1 MAYTRRNMKKTVPLT
16 FNLHPKGAGRD
27 EKCDG
32 IGIWALVEENP
43 GEEVGG
49 FEAMLRKFT
58 EINAK
63 EEETKNLKKEE
74 NSNRGVRNSETFF

>member
-1 MAYTRRNMKKTVPLT
+1 MANTRRNMKKIEPLT
-16 FNLHPKGAGRD
+16 FSLHPKGAGRD

-32 IGIWALVEENP
+32 IGIWALVEEEP

-58 EINAK
+58 EIDAK
-63 EEETKNLKKEE
+63 GK
-74 NSNRGVRNSETFF
+74 RN